1 MSNSNALPIAL
12 PLASIISVL
21 SQKRDASM
29 RKTYQYGIDRAMTH
43 AHADDVTLDKVVR
56 GCNSRRKIKK
66 EETMINRRDLALS
79 TLAVSTLAFATSGA
93 ALAASADEEAV
104 AKKVEAF
111 RLAQIAADPKA
122 LGELCWDDLSYS
134 HSSGKVE
141 DKATFI
147 TNATDGKSKFL
158 SIEYK
163 DPTIKVVGPAAIVR
177 FHWVAEQEMA
187 ADGKKV
193 PTNLHILMNWQK
205 QGDDWKLL
213 SRAATKL

>member
-1 MSNSNALPIAL
+1 
-12 PLASIISVL
+12 
-21 SQKRDASM
+21 M
-29 RKTYQYGIDRAMTH
+29 RKTYQYSPARAMTQ
-43 AHADDVTLDKVVR
+43 AHDGYAPLDKAAR
-56 GCNSRRKIKK
+56 GCNTPYKIKK
-66 EETMINRRDLALS
+66 EETMTINRRDLALS
-79 TLAVSTLAFATSGA
+79 TFAISALALATPALAVSA
-93 ALAASADEEAV
+93 EEDAV

-122 LGELCWDDLSYS
+122 LGALCWDDLSYS

-141 DKATFI
+141 DKATFV

-177 FHWVAEQEMA
+177 FHWIAEQEMA

-205 QGDDWKLL
+205 QGDEWKLL

>member
-1 MSNSNALPIAL
+1 MSNNNALPIA
-12 PLASIISVL
+12 SIISLL
-21 SQKRDASM
+21 SQNRGASM
-29 RKTYQYGIDRAMTH
+29 RKAYQYGLERAM
-43 AHADDVTLDKVVR
+43 AHPHDDNAALDKVAR
-56 GCNSRRKIKK
+56 DCNTPRKIKK

-79 TLAVSTLAFATSGA
+79 TLAVSALALTAP

-122 LGELCWDDLSYS
+122 LGALCWDDLSYS

-141 DKATFI
+141 DKATFVA
-147 TNATDGKSKFL
+147 NATDGKSKFL

-177 FHWVAEQEMA
+177 FHWLGEQEMA

-193 PTNLHILMNWQK
+193 STNPHILMNWQK
-205 QGDDWKLL
+205 QGDEWKLL

>member
-1 MSNSNALPIAL
+1 M
-12 PLASIISVL
+12 
-21 SQKRDASM
+21 
-29 RKTYQYGIDRAMTH
+29 TYRHDHH
-43 AHADDVTLDKVVR
+43 ATLDKVAR
-56 GCNSRRKIKK
+56 DCNTLAKIKK
-66 EETMINRRDLALS
+66 EETMTINRRDLALS
-79 TLAVSTLAFATSGA
+79 TLAVSALAFTTP

-122 LGELCWDDLSYS
+122 LGALCAEEVSYS
-134 HSSGKVE
+134 HSNGKVE
-141 DKATFI
+141 DKATFV

-158 SIEYK
+158 SIEYQ

>member
-1 MSNSNALPIAL
+1 
-12 PLASIISVL
+12 
-21 SQKRDASM
+21 
-29 RKTYQYGIDRAMTH
+29 MTITRR
-43 AHADDVTLDKVVR
+43 DVT
-56 GCNSRRKIKK
+56 
-66 EETMINRRDLALS
+66 LS
-79 TLAVSTLAFATSGA
+79 TLAVSALALSGLALSGFATS

-104 AKKVEAF
+104 AKQVEAF

-122 LGELCWDDLSYS
+122 LGALCWDDLSYS

-147 TNATDGKSKFL
+147 ANATDGKSKFL
-158 SIEYK
+158 SIAYQ

-193 PTNLHILMNWQK
+193 ATNLHILMNWQK
-205 QGDDWKLL
+205 QGDEWKLL

>member
-1 MSNSNALPIAL
+1 
-12 PLASIISVL
+12 
-21 SQKRDASM
+21 
-29 RKTYQYGIDRAMTH
+29 MTQVHDDH
-43 AHADDVTLDKVVR
+43 ATLDKAAR
-56 GCNSRRKIKK
+56 GCNTRCKTKK
-66 EETMINRRDLALS
+66 EETMTINRRDLALS
-79 TLAVSTLAFATSGA
+79 TLAVSALALTTP
-93 ALAASADEEAV
+93 ALAASVDEEAV

-122 LGELCWDDLSYS
+122 LGALCADEVSYS
-134 HSSGKVE
+134 HSNGKVE
-141 DKATFI
+141 DKTTFV

-158 SIEYK
+158 SIEYQ

>member
-1 MSNSNALPIAL
+1 
-12 PLASIISVL
+12 
-21 SQKRDASM
+21 M
-29 RKTYQYGIDRAMTH
+29 RETYQYRVDRAMTH
-43 AHADDVTLDKVVR
+43 ADDHEVTLDKVAR
-56 GCNSRRKIKK
+56 GCNTRYKIKK
-66 EETMINRRDLALS
+66 EETMTINRRDLALS
-79 TLAVSTLAFATSGA
+79 TLAVSALALA
-93 ALAASADEEAV
+93 APAFAASADEDAV

-122 LGELCWDDLSYS
+122 LGALCWDDLSYS

-205 QGDDWKLL
+205 QGDEWKLL

>member
-1 MSNSNALPIAL
+1 MMHPHDHNA
-12 PLASIISVL
+12 
-21 SQKRDASM
+21 
-29 RKTYQYGIDRAMTH
+29 
-43 AHADDVTLDKVVR
+43 TLDKAAR
-56 GCNSRRKIKK
+56 DCNTPRKIKK

-79 TLAVSTLAFATSGA
+79 ALAVSTLALSAP

-122 LGELCWDDLSYS
+122 LGALCWDDLSYS

-147 TNATDGKSKFL
+147 ANATDGKSKFL
-158 SIEYK
+158 SIDYK

-177 FHWVAEQEMA
+177 FHWMAEQEMA

-205 QGDDWKLL
+205 QGDEWKLL

>member
-1 MSNSNALPIAL
+1 
-12 PLASIISVL
+12 
-21 SQKRDASM
+21 
-29 RKTYQYGIDRAMTH
+29 MTH
-43 AHADDVTLDKVVR
+43 VHDHYATLDKVAR
-56 GCNSRRKIKK
+56 GCNTPCKIKK
-66 EETMINRRDLALS
+66 EETMTINRRDLALS
-79 TLAVSTLAFATSGA
+79 TLVVPALAASALALTTPV
-93 ALAASADEEAV
+93 LAASADEEAV

-122 LGELCWDDLSYS
+122 LGALCADEVSYS

-141 DKATFI
+141 DKATFVA
-147 TNATDGKSKFL
+147 NATDGKSKFL

>member
-1 MSNSNALPIAL
+1 M
-12 PLASIISVL
+12 
-21 SQKRDASM
+21 RDASI
-29 RKTYQYGIDRAMTH
+29 RETYQYVLDRAMTH
-43 AHADDVTLDKVVR
+43 AHDDEVTLDKVAR
-56 GCNSRRKIKK
+56 GCNTRGKIKK
-66 EETMINRRDLALS
+66 EETMIINRRELSLSSLALS
-79 TLAVSTLAFATSGA
+79 TLAVSTLAFTASGA
-93 ALAASADEEAV
+93 LAGSADEEAV

-122 LGELCWDDLSYS
+122 LGALCWDDLSYS

-147 TNATDGKSKFL
+147 ANATDGKSKFL

>member
-1 MSNSNALPIAL
+1 M
-12 PLASIISVL
+12 ASIISVL
-21 SQKRDASM
+21 SRMHDASM
-29 RKTYQYGIDRAMTH
+29 RNTYQCSPDRAMTH
-43 AHADDVTLDKVVR
+43 RHDRHATLDKVAR
-56 GCNSRRKIKK
+56 GCNTPRKIKK
-66 EETMINRRDLALS
+66 EETMTINRRDLALS
-79 TLAVSTLAFATSGA
+79 TLAVSALALTP

-122 LGELCWDDLSYS
+122 LGALCADEVSYS
-134 HSSGKVE
+134 HSNGKVE
-141 DKATFI
+141 DKATFV

-177 FHWVAEQEMA
+177 FHWMGEQEMA

-193 PTNLHILMNWQK
+193 STNLHILMNWQK

>member
-1 MSNSNALPIAL
+1 
-12 PLASIISVL
+12 
-21 SQKRDASM
+21 
-29 RKTYQYGIDRAMTH
+29 MTH
-43 AHADDVTLDKVVR
+43 VHDHHVTLDKAAR
-56 GCNSRRKIKK
+56 GCNTLFKIKK
-66 EETMINRRDLALS
+66 EETMTINRRDLALS
-79 TLAVSTLAFATSGA
+79 TLAVPALAALALTTP

-122 LGELCWDDLSYS
+122 LGALCWDDLSYS

-163 DPTIKVVGPAAIVR
+163 DPTIKVVGPTAIVR

>member
-1 MSNSNALPIAL
+1 
-12 PLASIISVL
+12 
-21 SQKRDASM
+21 
-29 RKTYQYGIDRAMTH
+29 MTH
-43 AHADDVTLDKVVR
+43 VHDQYATLDKVAR
-56 GCNSRRKIKK
+56 GCNTPCKIKK
-66 EETMINRRDLALS
+66 EETMTINRRDLALS
-79 TLAVSTLAFATSGA
+79 TLAVSTLAVSALTTPV
-93 ALAASADEEAV
+93 LAASADEEAV

-122 LGELCWDDLSYS
+122 LGALCAEEVSYS

-141 DKATFI
+141 DKATFVA
-147 TNATDGKSKFL
+147 NATDGKSKFL

>member
-1 MSNSNALPIAL
+1 
-12 PLASIISVL
+12 
-21 SQKRDASM
+21 M
-29 RKTYQYGIDRAMTH
+29 RETYQYDLDRAMTH
-43 AHADDVTLDKVVR
+43 PHDHDVTLDKVAR
-56 GCNSRRKIKK
+56 GCNTLAKTKK
-66 EETMINRRDLALS
+66 EETMTINRRDLALS
-79 TLAVSTLAFATSGA
+79 TLAVSALALTTS
-93 ALAASADEEAV
+93 ALAASADEDAV

-122 LGELCWDDLSYS
+122 LGTLCWDDLSYS

-147 TNATDGKSKFL
+147 ANATDGKSKFL

-163 DPTIKVVGPAAIVR
+163 DPTIKIVGPAAIVR
-177 FHWVAEQEMA
+177 FHWLGEQEMA

-193 PTNLHILMNWQK
+193 STNLHILMNWQK
-205 QGDDWKLL
+205 QGDEWKLL

>member
-1 MSNSNALPIAL
+1 MSNSNALPIA
-12 PLASIISVL
+12 PCLASIISVL
-21 SQKRDASM
+21 SHMRDASM
-29 RKTYQYGIDRAMTH
+29 RETYQYGLDHAMTH
-43 AHADDVTLDKVVR
+43 PHDHDVTLDKVAR
-56 GCNSRRKIKK
+56 GCNTPAKTKK
-66 EETMINRRDLALS
+66 EETMTINRRDLALS
-79 TLAVSTLAFATSGA
+79 TLAVSALALTTS
-93 ALAASADEEAV
+93 ALAASADEDAV

-122 LGELCWDDLSYS
+122 LGALCWDDLSYS

-163 DPTIKVVGPAAIVR
+163 DPTIKVVGPTAIVR
-177 FHWVAEQEMA
+177 FHWLGEQEMA

-193 PTNLHILMNWQK
+193 STNLHILMNWQK
-205 QGDDWKLL
+205 QGDEWKLL

>member
-1 MSNSNALPIAL
+1 
-12 PLASIISVL
+12 
-21 SQKRDASM
+21 
-29 RKTYQYGIDRAMTH
+29 MTH
-43 AHADDVTLDKVVR
+43 ADDDDGTLDKAVR
-56 GCNSRRKIKK
+56 GCNTPRKIKK
-66 EETMINRRDLALS
+66 EETMTINRRDLALS
-79 TLAVSTLAFATSGA
+79 TLSLSTLAVSALALATP
-93 ALAASADEEAV
+93 ALAASGDEDAV

-122 LGELCWDDLSYS
+122 LGALCWDDLSYS

-147 TNATDGKSKFL
+147 ANATDGKSKFL

-163 DPTIKVVGPAAIVR
+163 DPAIKVVGPAAIVR
-177 FHWVAEQEMA
+177 FHWMAEQEMA

-193 PTNLHILMNWQK
+193 STNLHILMNWQK
-205 QGDDWKLL
+205 QGDEWKLL

>member
-1 MSNSNALPIAL
+1 
-12 PLASIISVL
+12 
-21 SQKRDASM
+21 
-29 RKTYQYGIDRAMTH
+29 MTQ
-43 AHADDVTLDKVVR
+43 AHDVDVTLDKVAC
-56 GCNSRRKIKK
+56 GCNTSRKIKK
-66 EETMINRRDLALS
+66 EETMTINRRELSLSGLALS
-79 TLAVSTLAFATSGA
+79 TLAVSALALTAP

-122 LGELCWDDLSYS
+122 LGALCWDDLSYS

-147 TNATDGKSKFL
+147 ANATDGKSKFL

-187 ADGKKV
+187 TDGKKV

>member
-1 MSNSNALPIAL
+1 
-12 PLASIISVL
+12 
-21 SQKRDASM
+21 
-29 RKTYQYGIDRAMTH
+29 MTH
-43 AHADDVTLDKVVR
+43 RHDRHATLDKVAR
-56 GCNSRRKIKK
+56 DCNTPRKTKK
-66 EETMINRRDLALS
+66 EETMTINRRDLALS
-79 TLAVSTLAFATSGA
+79 TLAVSTLAVSALALTA
-93 ALAASADEEAV
+93 PALAAAADEEAV

-122 LGELCWDDLSYS
+122 LGALCADEVSYS
-134 HSSGKVE
+134 HSNGKVE
-141 DKATFI
+141 DKATFV

-163 DPTIKVVGPAAIVR
+163 DPTIKVVGPTAIVR
-177 FHWVAEQEMA
+177 FHWMAEQEMT

-205 QGDDWKLL
+205 QGDAWKLL